1 MHPSL
6 LPPRAHSLGWKLLV
20 IYVNLPEIFLC
31 TDKHKGKVHQ
41 KNLFI
46 YFFVALGLCCF
57 CCREPRLLIIM
68 VCKILTAVASLV
80 AEHRLWVHGLRQ
92 MQLMGSV
99 VVAQRARAR
108 RLSSRSAW
116 APLLHGIWN
125 LPRPG
130 IEPMSPALV
139 GRFLATVPP
148 REVLKYTDFK
158 VILKHG

>member
-1 MHPSL
+1 MISCVSAFL
-6 LPPRAHSLGWKLLV
+6 YKLNDTL
-20 IYVNLPEIFLC
+20 FF
-31 TDKHKGKVHQ
+31 KV
-41 KNLFI
+41 LFI
-46 YFFVALGLCCF
+46 YLSVWVFAPAFSSCGEPGLLF
-57 CCREPRLLIIM
+57 
-68 VCKILTAVASLV
+68 TAVHGRLIAVSSLI

>member
-1 MHPSL
+1 MLTFLRYFYALTST
-6 LPPRAHSLGWKLLV
+6 KV
-20 IYVNLPEIFLC
+20 KYTKKIY
-31 TDKHKGKVHQ
+31 
-41 KNLFI
+41 LFI
-46 YFFVALGLCCF
+46 YFVALGLCCF